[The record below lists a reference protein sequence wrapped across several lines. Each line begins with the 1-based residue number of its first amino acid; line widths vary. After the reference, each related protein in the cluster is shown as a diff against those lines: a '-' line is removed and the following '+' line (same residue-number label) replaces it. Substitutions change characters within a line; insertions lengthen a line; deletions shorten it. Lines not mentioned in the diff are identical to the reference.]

1 MYATSRKISL
11 YQLKFI
17 SNVKYCFYR
26 LKIFRSKEKKKS
38 FDFFISHVI
47 EILCLLLLKLSVQCV
62 PLFLRTIFR
71 LSGRINDRK
80 VRKVAKYI
88 ITQISR
94 NLDLKNA
101 FDAVEEKTKNEN
113 NE

>member
-1 MYATSRKISL
+1 MFLSTK
-11 YQLKFI
+11 
-17 SNVKYCFYR
+17 N
-26 LKIFRSKEKKKS
+26 IFKQGEKKS
-38 FDFFISHVI
+38 FDFFVSHFI

-62 PLFLRTIFR
+62 SLLLRTIFR

-80 VRKVAKYI
+80 VHKVTKYI

-101 FDAVEEKTKNEN
+101 FDAVEEKKENEN

>member
-1 MYATSRKISL
+1 M
-11 YQLKFI
+11 
-17 SNVKYCFYR
+17 
-26 LKIFRSKEKKKS
+26 
-38 FDFFISHVI
+38 
-47 EILCLLLLKLSVQCV
+47 QCV
-62 PLFLRTIFR
+62 SLLLRTIFR

-80 VRKVAKYI
+80 VHKVTKYI

-101 FDAVEEKTKNEN
+101 FDAVEEKKENEN